1 MASFCSAHM
10 RYFMHLFTF
19 HFRGEK
25 SQNLA
30 RHMALVHN
38 KLDELLADK
47 QLVAA
52 RRLEQQVR
60 NRQQFVFLGC
70 KRSGIFSGSKR
81 SCTNK

>member
-60 NRQQFVFLGC
+60 NRQQFVFLGFE
-70 KRSGIFSGSKR
+70 RSRNRF
-81 SCTNK
+81 